1 MTPQENQRSARFVA
15 DTMLGRLAKW
25 LRILGY
31 DTRYDPALDDD
42 ALLRIAQAEDR
53 ILLTRDHA
61 LARRGG
67 PYAFLV
73 DHEDLIHQLRA
84 IRERFGDPTDAPFSR
99 CPVCNAR
106 LTVVSREAVALHVPA
121 FIWQQ
126 HERFHRCPECGRIY
140 WPGTHFERMRS
151 VLQALEIQVLGTDD
165 GQGLRA

>member
-1 MTPQENQRSARFVA
+1 MTPLEGHRSARFVA

-42 ALLRIAQAEDR
+42 ALLRLAQAEGR

-67 PYAFLV
+67 PHAFLV
-73 DHEDLIHQLRA
+73 DHEDLLQQLRT
-84 IRERFGDPTDAPFSR
+84 IRERFGEPADAPFSR

-106 LTVVSREAVALHVPA
+106 LVMVPREAVTPHVPA
-121 FIWQQ
+121 FVWRQ

-151 VLQALEIQVLGTDD
+151 VLQALEIRDLGFDD
-165 GQGLRA
+165 GPGCRL